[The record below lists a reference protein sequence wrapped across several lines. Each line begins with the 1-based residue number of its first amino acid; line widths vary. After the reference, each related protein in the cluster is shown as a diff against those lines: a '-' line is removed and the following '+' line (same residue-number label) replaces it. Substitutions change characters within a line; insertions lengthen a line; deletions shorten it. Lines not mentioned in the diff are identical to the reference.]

1 MALSICAFNSIELN
15 DQELMEDGL
24 NLFVDWDLSDFF
36 SDLLI
41 SRDLAM
47 NNEDGE
53 FDQIAS
59 ILKVDIEP
67 LYKMSNYWD
76 KVEEE
81 RHLSGLNNDADR
93 QKQLQIIQENNA
105 SLYGNID
112 KVYETILSL
121 EAGILREDDLKYQLI
136 KHNPGFYNDYK
147 YFSKVE
153 FVKPL
158 DADTVYFKFKT

>member
-59 ILKVDIEP
+59 ILKVDRN
-67 LYKMSNYWD
+67 L
-76 KVEEE
+76 
-81 RHLSGLNNDADR
+81 
-93 QKQLQIIQENNA
+93 QL
-105 SLYGNID
+105 
-112 KVYETILSL
+112 
-121 EAGILREDDLKYQLI
+121 DLVRI
-136 KHNPGFYNDYK
+136 KECI
-147 YFSKVE
+147 E